1 MANEELGKRIKEIRF
16 KMGKSQEEFGELFN
30 PPAPKSAVSR
40 WEHGGS
46 PNKKRIKK
54 IAQLGNISVDY
65 LLNGSIDQSIAESRS
80 EYEEL
85 LERAINNKLSSEDRK
100 RINELKLET
109 STMWH
114 KIAQP
119 METEED
125 ENDAYIYEFVNFE
138 SKKLSRTDKLLYG
151 KYIDL
156 VNQISNFSNSDKAK
170 KALGQLILDLNIA
183 SSATGLI
190 SKEIIIND
198 LNKYL
203 KEVE

>member
-1 MANEELGKRIKEIRF
+1 
-16 KMGKSQEEFGELFN
+16 MGKSQEEFGEMFN

-54 IAQLGNISVDY
+54 IAELGNISVDY

-85 LERAINNKLSSEDRK
+85 LEKAINNKLSSEDRK

-138 SKKLSRTDKLLYG
+138 SKKLSKTDKLLYG

-156 VNQISNFSNSDKAK
+156 VNQISNFPNSDEAK
-170 KALGQLILDLNIA
+170 KTLGQLILDLHVA
-183 SSATGLI
+183 STLGLI
-190 SKEIIIND
+190 SKETIIND
-198 LNKYL
+198 LDKYL

>member
-16 KMGKSQEEFGELFN
+16 KMGKSQEEFGEMFN

-54 IAQLGNISVDY
+54 IAELGNISVDY

-85 LERAINNKLSSEDRK
+85 LEKAINNKLSSEDRK

-138 SKKLSRTDKLLYG
+138 SKKLSKTDKLLYG

-156 VNQISNFSNSDKAK
+156 VNQISNFPNSDEAK
-170 KALGQLILDLNIA
+170 KTLGQLILDLHVA
-183 SSATGLI
+183 STLGLI
-190 SKEIIIND
+190 SKETIIND
-198 LNKYL
+198 LDKYL

>member
-1 MANEELGKRIKEIRF
+1 MTNKELGKRIKEIRL
-16 KMGKSQEEFGELFN
+16 KLGKSQEEFGELFN

-40 WEHGGS
+40 WEHGGN

-54 IAQLGNISVDY
+54 IAELGNVSVDY
-65 LLNGSIDQSIAESRS
+65 LLNGSIDQTIAESRS

-85 LERAINNKLSSEDRK
+85 LKKAINNKLSSEDKK

-109 STMWH
+109 SSMWH

-125 ENDAYIYEFVNFE
+125 ENGAYIYEFINFE
-138 SKKLSRTDKLLYG
+138 SKKLSKIDKLLYG

-156 VNQISNFSNSDKAK
+156 INHINNLSNSDKAK
-170 KALGQLILDLNIA
+170 KTLGQLILDLYVA
-183 SSATGLI
+183 STLGLI
-190 SKEIIIND
+190 SKETIIND
-198 LNKYL
+198 LDKYL